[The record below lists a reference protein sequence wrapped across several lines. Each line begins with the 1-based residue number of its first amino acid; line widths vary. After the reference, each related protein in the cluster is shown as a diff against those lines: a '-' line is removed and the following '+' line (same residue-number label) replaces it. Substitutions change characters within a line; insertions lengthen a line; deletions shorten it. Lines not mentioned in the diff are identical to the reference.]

1 MARHGNRGASRKR
14 NGTETRI
21 GTEPIY
27 GDMIAVIYSMPD
39 GRLRV
44 AVEEMGVERQS
55 WPIERSAHAVQE
67 LAARIRGIRETLIAK
82 HGPDLGPRNPLL
94 FREGE
99 VVEAPSSH
107 GELARREAMLPTY
120 APRRRRKVL
129 SYGGGI
135 DSFAMLVDAVQ
146 RGEKP
151 DLVVFADVTDRNRED
166 PGEWPETYSH
176 IERVAIP
183 YCNQHGIPFVWL
195 HTDQSPVRGHRSLY
209 AYLRSLNAMVGRTS
223 RMCTV
228 ASKVER
234 VAAFLAAEFP
244 RETVEVWIGFEAGEE
259 DRAEK
264 DPHAVGS
271 SAKRASKASLRV
283 SRFPMIERRICRC
296 RAVELIRAAGLEVPP
311 GSACVYCLAG
321 ETPVVTRAGIR
332 PIRDLAGSSHD
343 LLVPQVGTRGGLQH
357 RGSFHNVEVRSF
369 GVQPLWEVSLRRG
382 RSLKV
387 VRATAEHRWFL
398 AADRKGGSAEDYERT
413 TETLVVGD
421 NLRTLRAT
429 PPARE
434 DRMSVAVA
442 QGFTF
447 GDGSRPATDL
457 RPAEVTLYGTKD
469 LAALPFFA
477 GHPAAHVNVNGA
489 PSLRVYGLPRFWKDL
504 PPLNESR
511 SFLLSWL
518 AGYFA
523 ADGSVAKDGQ
533 VTIES
538 ASLDALR
545 FVCSVAAVCG
555 VGYSLPRSRLRQGFG
570 VERTAMHRVTLRG
583 SDLPDWFFI
592 VPEHARRAASAAD
605 RRGTPADLMWK
616 VESVRPLGIEE
627 EVFCAV
633 VPGAQAFGIAEDLM
647 TGNCPFSS
655 RGDFQRLDE
664 KHPTQFVSVRTLE
677 SSAKKTKSGETIR
690 FSGGSEDPALVDWI
704 AGTYK
709 PRHKPCAVCG
719 AAQRTR
725 KNVGCSPSEMDLVR

>member
-27 GDMIAVIYSMPD
+27 GDMIAVIYSTPD

-228 ASKVER
+228 AAKVER

-259 DRAEK
+259 DRADK

-311 GSACVYCLAG
+311 GSACVYC
-321 ETPVVTRAGIR
+321 
-332 PIRDLAGSSHD
+332 
-343 LLVPQVGTRGGLQH
+343 
-357 RGSFHNVEVRSF
+357 
-369 GVQPLWEVSLRRG
+369 
-382 RSLKV
+382 
-387 VRATAEHRWFL
+387 
-398 AADRKGGSAEDYERT
+398 
-413 TETLVVGD
+413 
-421 NLRTLRAT
+421 
-429 PPARE
+429 
-434 DRMSVAVA
+434 
-442 QGFTF
+442 
-447 GDGSRPATDL
+447 
-457 RPAEVTLYGTKD
+457 
-469 LAALPFFA
+469 
-477 GHPAAHVNVNGA
+477 
-489 PSLRVYGLPRFWKDL
+489 
-504 PPLNESR
+504 
-511 SFLLSWL
+511 
-518 AGYFA
+518 
-523 ADGSVAKDGQ
+523 
-533 VTIES
+533 
-538 ASLDALR
+538 
-545 FVCSVAAVCG
+545 
-555 VGYSLPRSRLRQGFG
+555 
-570 VERTAMHRVTLRG
+570 
-583 SDLPDWFFI
+583 
-592 VPEHARRAASAAD
+592 
-605 RRGTPADLMWK
+605 
-616 VESVRPLGIEE
+616 
-627 EVFCAV
+627 
-633 VPGAQAFGIAEDLM
+633 
-647 TGNCPFSS
+647 PFSS

-677 SSAKKTKSGETIR
+677 SSAKKTRSGETIR

-725 KNVGCSPSEMDLVR
+725 KNVGCSPSEMELVR